1 SQRNK
6 YDESGNKN
14 EGKNRAGN
22 SYEVLKTTLK
32 TLNNNINFTTESLKL
47 FNVDNKETLKND
59 KEKHDLI
66 KEKALF
72 MRAMRSADINNF
84 ALITKDSLGV
94 NEPSNN
100 ILLEKP
106 DGVAPKSIR
115 VKLMQLKSEINKQ

>member
-1 SQRNK
+1 M
-6 YDESGNKN
+6 
-14 EGKNRAGN
+14 
-22 SYEVLKTTLK
+22 K